1 MNLSV
6 WMFGSLDRERM
17 LDMDARLRPTRR
29 KTFGVLAIG
38 LVACAPWAGWWTL
51 APMAGAILVYG
62 FSDRMVS
69 RFEHP
74 GALFFGTWIVVEF
87 IIAASVS
94 LTGGLREATVCL
106 LAIPVMTLNA
116 RFAVRGILVGAGV
129 AAGLMAAVLLSGD
142 PGAVVRE
149 PPILIAPLLLVAST
163 AMLSMPLMRS
173 DVEHRK
179 GTRIDTLTGMLNR
192 FALINRVGELS
203 EQSAITGH
211 PVGVIH
217 GDIDRFK
224 AVNDSAGHAAGDAVL
239 TDVAYALRK
248 VVRAY
253 ESAYRV
259 GGEEFLILLP
269 GADLDRTAE
278 QAERLRQ
285 AVESATFGDGRAV
298 TMSFGVSAS
307 REGEVF
313 DFERVFAQADG
324 ALYEAKRTGRN
335 RVCTAGGDGPRH
347 ESVSP
352 IRVARPA
359 EAA

>member
-1 MNLSV
+1 
-6 WMFGSLDRERM
+6 MFGTLDRERM

-51 APMAGAILVYG
+51 APMAGAILVYALA
-62 FSDRMVS
+62 DRLVG

-74 GALFFGTWIVVEF
+74 GALFFSTWVLVEV
-87 IIAASVS
+87 IIATSVL

-116 RFAVRGILVGAGV
+116 RFAVRGILVGAGI
-129 AAGLMAAVLLSGD
+129 AGGLMAAVLLAGD
-142 PGAVVRE
+142 PGAVIRE
-149 PPILIAPLLLVAST
+149 PPNLIAPLLLVAST

-179 GTRIDTLTGMLNR
+179 GTRIDSLTGMLNR
-192 FALINRVGELS
+192 NALSGRVADLC

-211 PVGVIH
+211 AVGVIH
-217 GDIDRFK
+217 ADIDRFK

-253 ESAYRV
+253 EGAYRV
-259 GGEEFLILLP
+259 GGEEFLILMP
-269 GADLDRTAE
+269 GADLERTADY
-278 QAERLRQ
+278 AERLRE
-285 AVESATFGDGRAV
+285 AVESATFGGGRVV
-298 TMSFGVSAS
+298 TMSFGVAAS
-307 REGEVF
+307 KEGEAF
-313 DFERVFAQADG
+313 NFERVFEQADG

-335 RVCTAGGDGPRH
+335 RVCTAASDERGR
-347 ESVSP
+347 ESASP
-352 IRVARPA
+352 IRVARP

>member
-1 MNLSV
+1 
-6 WMFGSLDRERM
+6 
-17 LDMDARLRPTRR
+17 MDARLRPTRR

-62 FSDRMVS
+62 LADRLVG

-74 GALFFGTWIVVEF
+74 GALFFGTWVLVEV
-87 IIAASVS
+87 IIATSVL
-94 LTGGLREATVCL
+94 LTGSLREATVCL

-116 RFAVRGILVGAGV
+116 RFAVRGILVGAGI
-129 AAGLMAAVLLSGD
+129 AAGLMAAVLLVGD
-142 PGAVVRE
+142 PGAVIRE
-149 PPILIAPLLLVAST
+149 PPNLIAPLLLVAST

-179 GTRIDTLTGMLNR
+179 GTRIDSLTGMLNR
-192 FALINRVGELS
+192 NALSGRVADLC
-203 EQSAITGH
+203 EQSAITRH
-211 PVGVIH
+211 AVGVIH
-217 GDIDRFK
+217 ADIDRFK

-239 TDVAYALRK
+239 TDVAYVLRK

-253 ESAYRV
+253 EGAYRV
-259 GGEEFLILLP
+259 GGEEFLILMP
-269 GADLDRTAE
+269 GADLEGTAE
-278 QAERLRQ
+278 HAERLRE
-285 AVESATFGDGRAV
+285 AVESTTFGDGRVV
-298 TMSFGVSAS
+298 TMSFGVAAS
-307 REGEVF
+307 KEGEAF
-313 DFERVFAQADG
+313 NFARVFEQADG

-335 RVCTAGGDGPRH
+335 RVCTAAVDEWGH

-352 IRVARPA
+352 IRVARP